1 MSERSWKHP
10 WNLEKFDNL
19 YNKDERFFS
28 IVIKGLLRWLNKNII
43 LYDKSIRH
51 FILSTGSSYL
61 YIEENGYEYTINE
74 TTGEDMIYMS
84 MPRCVIEISDFMFD
98 MTSLSNQF
106 VRGTYER
113 IDSTTN
119 TIKGYNAEIRR
130 IPVEINIRMTYV
142 LSTFNEALV
151 LMQEMIDRLIFQ
163 RFFKVSYLG
172 QIIECGIEFPTSVH
186 PELNKVDFSSTET
199 NQKTLQFELKITT
212 NYPSINDRTEISNE
226 KIISDYKVNTT
237 IQ

>member
-28 IVIKGLLRWLNKNII
+28 IIIKGLLKWMNTNVV
-43 LYDKSIRH
+43 LYDKPINH
-51 FILSTGSSYL
+51 FIVSTGSSYL
-61 YIEENGYEYTINE
+61 YLENNGYEYRINE
-74 TTGEDMIYMS
+74 TTGEDMMYMS
-84 MPRCVIEISDFMFD
+84 MPRGVIEISDFMFD
-98 MTSLSNQF
+98 MGSLSNNF

-113 IDSTTN
+113 IDQITN

-130 IPVEINIRMTYV
+130 IPIEVNIRLTYV

-151 LMQEMIDRLIFQ
+151 LMQEMIDKLVYQ
-163 RFFKVSYLG
+163 RFFKVVYLG
-172 QIIECGIEFPTSVH
+172 QIIECGIEFPTSLH
-186 PELNKVDFSSTET
+186 PELNKIDFSSAET
-199 NQKTLQFELKITT
+199 NQKTIQFDLKLTS
-212 NYPSINDRTEISNE
+212 NYPSINERTEISNE